1 MGDFIKKI
9 DELKEVLRETP
20 PDIIQERIYTC
31 FANGCILL
39 TAYLKSKGNPGWSSM
54 LVDQGQPILNS
65 KEQAYLEK
73 TVANAPWLLDIF
85 KDTQKGGSLPTIDT
99 HSILAKSIGKS
110 NLTGDDVSM
119 DMMLEK
125 FIQKTAEM
133 DAFWSNIKH
142 DRLSSVTKLM
152 NTDIYVPTPA
162 GPIPVPVKP
171 IIYFLI
177 MLLDSFRLSQALAGN
192 TNTPLTLIVLMEE
205 LLTGQWR
212 QAILTAAGFI
222 SPSGVAAG
230 VIGKYFVNAW
240 VLINPEMRTRL
251 IKDAFK
257 GTKSLFIGF
266 ILWCATVLPPDIIR
280 SKIKEAID
288 KARDMV
294 ASFDQKIE
302 ELEARGS
309 EALRPVGKKVEFK
322 AIDLDNLKR
331 ISMEDIQNIQALA
344 QWPLLICTKEYQDI
358 QAPLEKDPFF
368 RLLLE
373 LFNVPVLS
381 DDKFQ
386 TCQSGI
392 KDIDQIIT
400 ESLDPSIVDDPQFIN
415 PLTQIQDAAQGA
427 VADVQGQV
435 QGAVADVQ
443 GKAEGAVQAVQGKA
457 EAAVQAIPKI
467 PIIKGGRRSKKMN
480 KRSRRKS
487 RKHGHRRLSV

>member
-1 MGDFIKKI
+1 
-9 DELKEVLRETP
+9 
-20 PDIIQERIYTC
+20 
-31 FANGCILL
+31 
-39 TAYLKSKGNPGWSSM
+39 
-54 LVDQGQPILNS
+54 
-65 KEQAYLEK
+65 
-73 TVANAPWLLDIF
+73 
-85 KDTQKGGSLPTIDT
+85 
-99 HSILAKSIGKS
+99 
-110 NLTGDDVSM
+110 
-119 DMMLEK
+119 
-125 FIQKTAEM
+125 
-133 DAFWSNIKH
+133 
-142 DRLSSVTKLM
+142 
-152 NTDIYVPTPA
+152 
-162 GPIPVPVKP
+162 
-171 IIYFLI
+171 
-177 MLLDSFRLSQALAGN
+177 
-192 TNTPLTLIVLMEE
+192 MEE
-205 LLTGQWR
+205 LVTGQWR

-257 GTKSLFIGF
+257 VTKSLFIGF
-266 ILWCATVLPPDIIR
+266 ILWCATVLPPEIIR
-280 SKIKEAID
+280 SQIKEAID

-294 ASFDQKIE
+294 SSFDQKIA
-302 ELEARGS
+302 ELEAKGS

-400 ESLDPSIVDDPQFIN
+400 ESLDPSIVDDPEFIN

-487 RKHGHRRLSV
+487 RKHGYRRVSV